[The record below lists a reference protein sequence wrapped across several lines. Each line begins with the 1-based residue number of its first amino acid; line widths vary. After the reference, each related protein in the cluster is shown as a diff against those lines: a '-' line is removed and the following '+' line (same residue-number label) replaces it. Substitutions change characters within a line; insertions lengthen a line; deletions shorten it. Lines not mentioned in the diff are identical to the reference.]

1 MYTKDF
7 TVEIVTP
14 VRTKFEGTCQE
25 IILPGIQGEMAVLGG
40 HAPLLTMLSPGI
52 TVTKQGDKE
61 QVLTTGEG
69 FATIAE
75 NRVVC
80 LVDFAHEISEL
91 DFDALRAERD
101 GLQSELNADPGN
113 ADPDN
118 AVPGNSNPRHD
129 TPSDQVR

>member
-14 VRTKFEGTCQE
+14 VRSKFEGTCQE
-25 IILPGIQGEMAVLGG
+25 IILPGIEGEMAVLGG

-52 TVTKQGDKE
+52 TVTKQGNEE
-61 QVLTTGEG
+61 QVLSTGEG

-80 LVDFAHEISEL
+80 LVDFAHEVSEL
-91 DFDALRAERD
+91 DFNELRKERD
-101 GLQSELNADPGN
+101 ELQSQLNSDPGN
-113 ADPDN
+113 AFI
-118 AVPGNSNPRHD
+118 R
-129 TPSDQVR
+129 TKKQQVEAKLRAENYGKNG